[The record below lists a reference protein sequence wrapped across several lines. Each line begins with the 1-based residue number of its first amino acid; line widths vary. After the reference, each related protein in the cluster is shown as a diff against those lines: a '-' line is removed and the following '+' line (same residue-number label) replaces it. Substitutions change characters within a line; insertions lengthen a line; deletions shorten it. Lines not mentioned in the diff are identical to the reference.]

1 MKIKKFN
8 HLACNL
14 HDKKEYVVHIKTL
27 KQALNDCLIQVKV
40 HKLIHFNQEAWLK
53 SYIEMNTKLRTKA
66 KNAFENDFF
75 RLMNNSV
82 FGKTTWNVRKHR
94 NTKLV
99 TTDKRRNQVVS
110 KPNYHTKKWFSK
122 NLLVIE
128 MKKTKVKM
136 NKPVYLEKLV
146 HY

>member
-1 MKIKKFN
+1 MVKTIYWNEHKIKN
-8 HLACNL
+8 
-14 HDKKEYVVHIKTL
+14 
-27 KQALNDCLIQVKV
+27 
-40 HKLIHFNQEAWLK
+40 K
-53 SYIEMNTKLRTKA
+53 S
-66 KNAFENDFF
+66 KN
-75 RLMNNSV
+75 
-82 FGKTTWNVRKHR
+82 R